1 MSYSL
6 KRSAVLNLTSYI
18 YLFIASLATTPTL
31 IRYLGL
37 TDFGT
42 YVLSLGILALVT
54 SVDLG
59 LSRSVVYHL
68 AQSKNIILTKQILS
82 TSLLLHA
89 TLGTIFALI
98 TLSWFSPHLSFLIFS
113 IFILS
118 HYQAY
123 HESQGNFGMVNLRAF
138 VIGTTNTVVA
148 ALLAYLGY
156 SVLGILISLSASTL
170 FTILVMALYTPA
182 SSAQYLSRPVAKK
195 ILNYGLKLQ
204 IGKLVNS
211 LQAQYPKLLFASN
224 AVALTVLSLSSSLIA
239 KAAGAVSQLAIAI
252 FPYSINSKDKGK
264 LRCYYAYAQL
274 SLFALGIIAIYLY
287 SYFGYNVLYWWLG
300 DLELASTLHTFLLTY
315 RYYGLLLV
323 LTPLAST
330 MLDSR
335 NMAGR
340 SSLYA
345 LLALVIELA
354 VVSLTY
360 SGYGVMSIAYGSVS
374 SLLVM
379 VPILLITTQKNVY
392 LDDN

>member
-1 MSYSL
+1 MSYSV

-37 TDFGT
+37 TNFGT
-42 YVLSLGILALVT
+42 YVLSLGVLALVT

-59 LSRSVVYHL
+59 LSRSVVYQL
-68 AQSKNIILTKQILS
+68 ARSNKTVLTKQILS
-82 TSLLLHA
+82 TSLLLHT
-89 TLGTIFALI
+89 TLGTLFSLATLI
-98 TLSWFSPHLSFLIFS
+98 WFSPYLSFLIFYT
-113 IFILS
+113 FILG

-138 VIGTTNTVVA
+138 VIGTTNTLVA
-148 ALLAYLGY
+148 AFLAYLGY
-156 SVLGILISLSASTL
+156 GVFGILISLSASTL
-170 FTILVMALYTPA
+170 FTILVMAMYTPA
-182 SSAQYLSRPVAKK
+182 SITKHLSMPVAKK
-195 ILNYGLKLQ
+195 IIKYGLKLQ
-204 IGKLVNS
+204 VGKLVNS
-211 LQAQYPKLLFASN
+211 LQAQYPKLIFASN

-252 FPYSINSKDKGK
+252 FPYSINSQDKSK
-264 LRCYYAYAQL
+264 LRRYYTYSQL
-274 SLFALGIIAIYLY
+274 SLLALGIIAIYLY
-287 SYFGYNVLYWWLG
+287 SYFGYSILYWWLG
-300 DLELASTLHTFLLTY
+300 DMELASNLHTFLLTY

-330 MLDSR
+330 MLDSH

-360 SGYGVMSIAYGSVS
+360 SGYGVMSIAYGSVT

-379 VPILLITTQKNVY
+379 VPVLLITTQKSVS